1 MSQLAIYSGIM
12 ILSTLLSSFSQ
23 ILLKK
28 SAQKLYDSKIQEYL
42 NPLVIIGYGLFFCCT
57 LVSMYA
63 LKVVPLS
70 MAPVLESSGY
80 IFVAILS
87 YYFFKE
93 RLTKKQLLGM
103 FLIIVGIV
111 IYAFNF

>member
-1 MSQLAIYSGIM
+1 M
-12 ILSTLLSSFSQ
+12 
-23 ILLKK
+23 
-28 SAQKLYDSKIQEYL
+28 
-42 NPLVIIGYGLFFCCT
+42 LFR
-57 LVSMYA
+57 S
-63 LKVVPLS
+63 VVPLS